1 MPACP
6 PSGSNVGQWIRH
18 NRFEAY
24 PCCGYDANE
33 FKVDP
38 RQCGNN
44 RQTKPTGA
52 TASYAF
58 SGGFGC
64 SCLSPQE
71 RINKG
76 RGERAAADWVPTQCF
91 IEQFDATRFCALL
104 GTKTIL
110 VIGDS
115 TMEQAAAAIMN
126 AIHFGTTPDPA
137 AEDVRVESAE
147 SELGCQRQISFSPG
161 DTLVHK
167 NLGMMNRGSR
177 WNESLVTIKRKT
189 GKYPDLVLLTA
200 GAHIRKYEDF
210 RKVFNTVRAEA
221 TQYFPDVQVLW
232 KTQSPGGSTLN
243 MSMQPVFTEKQSKV
257 FKWSHFRER
266 DEWVM
271 RQELKPQEK
280 FGIMDVRPLY
290 LRGDDHPH
298 IASLH
303 FCNAGNDALSLIPRL
318 LQHWLAQNA

>member
-1 MPACP
+1 M
-6 PSGSNVGQWIRH
+6 
-18 NRFEAY
+18 
-24 PCCGYDANE
+24 
-33 FKVDP
+33 
-38 RQCGNN
+38 
-44 RQTKPTGA
+44 
-52 TASYAF
+52 
-58 SGGFGC
+58 
-64 SCLSPQE
+64 
-71 RINKG
+71 
-76 RGERAAADWVPTQCF
+76 
-91 IEQFDATRFCALL
+91 
-104 GTKTIL
+104 

-200 GAHIRKYEDF
+200 GTHISKYEDF